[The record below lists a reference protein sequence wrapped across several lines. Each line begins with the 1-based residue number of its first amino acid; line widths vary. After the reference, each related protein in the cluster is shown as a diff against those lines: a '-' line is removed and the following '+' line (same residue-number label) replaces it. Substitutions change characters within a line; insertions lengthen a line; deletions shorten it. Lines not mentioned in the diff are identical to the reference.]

1 MTDKQRWIIVLYDDE
16 WDTTLYGQVFTSQ
29 EDAWDFLYVKF
40 PEGEDD
46 LDAHAV
52 IREPGE
58 TS

>member
-1 MTDKQRWIIVLYDDE
+1 MTDKQRWIIVLHDDE
-16 WDTTLYGQVFTSQ
+16 WDTPLYGQAFNSY

-52 IREPGE
+52 ILNGE

>member
-1 MTDKQRWIIVLYDDE
+1 MSKQRWIIVLHDDE
-16 WDTTLYGQVFTSQ
+16 WDTPLYGQVFTSQ

-46 LDAHAV
+46 LDEHTV

>member
-1 MTDKQRWIIVLYDDE
+1 MTDKQRWIIVLYDDD
-16 WDTTLYGQVFTSQ
+16 WDTPLYGQVFTCQ

-40 PEGEDD
+40 PEGEDA

-52 IREPGE
+52 ILNGE

>member
-1 MTDKQRWIIVLYDDE
+1 MSKQRWIIVLYDDE
-16 WDTTLYGQVFTSQ
+16 WDTPLYGQVFTSQ

-46 LDAHAV
+46 LDEHTV